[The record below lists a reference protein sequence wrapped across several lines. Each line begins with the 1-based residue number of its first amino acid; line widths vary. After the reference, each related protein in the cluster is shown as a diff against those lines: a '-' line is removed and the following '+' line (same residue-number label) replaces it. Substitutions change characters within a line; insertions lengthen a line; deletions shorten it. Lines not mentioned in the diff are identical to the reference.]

1 MKLTT
6 NQRAILSE
14 LLGTFLFCFIG
25 IAAVLATFPPIDSGG
40 GLPGVALAHG
50 LGIAIAVNCFWGH
63 GGAHFNP
70 AVTIA
75 LLTVGKIKLP
85 LAIQYIAV
93 QILAATL
100 ASLCCV
106 IIFPQAVIDAGM
118 LAIPRPG
125 IFPGESQP
133 WITSAGILFVEFLLT
148 FLLMTAIYGAALDPT
163 SKRMNIAAFGI
174 GLAVTALILAG
185 GPITG
190 ASMNPARSLGPALV
204 YSLYEGS
211 RSDTAFQLHWCYWV
225 APIAGA
231 IVAAWVYESF
241 MLSRPESGNP
251 TDD

>member
-1 MKLTT
+1 MALTT
-6 NQRAILSE
+6 NQRAVLSE

-25 IAAVLATFPPIDSGG
+25 IAAVLATFPPIESGG
-40 GLPGVALAHG
+40 GLLGVALAHG

-70 AVTIA
+70 AVTVA

-93 QILAATL
+93 QILAAAV

-106 IIFPQAVIDAGM
+106 AIFPEAVIDAGM

-125 IFPGESQP
+125 VFPGESQP
-133 WITSAGILFVEFLLT
+133 WITPGGILLAEFLLT
-148 FLLMTAIYGAALDPT
+148 FLLMTAIYGAAIDPT
-163 SKRMNIAAFGI
+163 GKPMNIAAFGI

-204 YSLYEGS
+204 YSLFGGA
-211 RSDTAFQLHWCYWV
+211 RSSEAFALHWCYWV
-225 APIAGA
+225 ATIAGA
-231 IVAAWVYESF
+231 IVAAQLYEMF
-241 MLSRPESGNP
+241 LISRTESGKRE
-251 TDD
+251 DG